1 MIKAIRDSKGRF
13 IKGNKGFWLG
23 KKRPNLINTGAI
35 KTMIK
40 KGERLSPQT
49 EFKQGIRNNIIGE
62 FKKGQFANEQHP
74 FWKGDSVGYYALH
87 LWISRHYGKAK
98 KCEFCGKTTGRIDWA
113 NKTYEYKRDRDNW
126 LELCHKCHMHYDMR
140 NGWGSRKERFSL

>member
-35 KTMIK
+35 KTMI
-40 KGERLSPQT
+40 
-49 EFKQGIRNNIIGE
+49 
-62 FKKGQFANEQHP
+62 KKGQFANEQHP